1 MLSVHCQPS
10 PGRRVRKGFAVLTLC
25 ALVASGCGAQNDGN
39 ATSDSAAAPSP
50 TEVPQ
55 SDSSDTAASAPAPES
70 GTATPVP
77 EATPGEPSATPA
89 APTPA
94 QAATPAGGGAKA
106 AQPAKLSA
114 AQPGKS
120 SPAAQPAKSA
130 APASPAK
137 GAAPAP
143 AQPGGEAPAAPA
155 PGSPA
160 APAGPAP
167 TGDIVLGSFG
177 QETGPLGALFAPGIA
192 AIKAW
197 AADLNA
203 RGGINGRKVKVL
215 FADDGGDPSRSLAI
229 VRNFVEKDKVVAVI
243 AEHGPVTVAAVLPYL
258 EKVGVPRIGSV
269 EGNKAVQ
276 YSPVSFQA
284 TVGGDRGTGWSH
296 ILPLLL
302 APNVK
307 KIYTLYCREIE
318 ACSNYNNRIKEF
330 APKLGLTVVG
340 SSQSSIAQPDFTPEV
355 LAAKSAGADAIVPIL
370 ENASTI
376 RLARAVNRQGGDLLI
391 STQQSMDADSF
402 YKNGGKDVEGILG
415 ASSTAAYATSAK
427 MKDYRDAID
436 RYQPGAEKSSFAA
449 SAWAH
454 GKLFEVVAKQVGANL
469 TPAAL
474 IEALY
479 SLTGETLGGIVPPIT
494 FPRDR
499 SKDNVNNCIV
509 IGKVEGGKFVPRDG
523 DPDKFT
529 CPPE

>member
-1 MLSVHCQPS
+1 MHSVHCQPS

-39 ATSDSAAAPSP
+39 ATSDNAAAPSP

-55 SDSSDTAASAPAPES
+55 SDSSDTAASAQAPES
-70 GTATPVP
+70 GTATPVAETSP
-77 EATPGEPSATPA
+77 AEPSASPA
-89 APTPA
+89 
-94 QAATPAGGGAKA
+94 AATPAPAATPASGAKA
-106 AQPAKLSA
+106 AQPAKSSA
-114 AQPGKS
+114 
-120 SPAAQPAKSA
+120 AAQPAKSA
-130 APASPAK
+130 SPGSPAK
-137 GAAPAP
+137 GAGPTP
-143 AQPGGEAPAAPA
+143 SQPGGEAPAAPA
-155 PGSPA
+155 PGSPAAPA

-192 AIKAW
+192 AVKAW

-215 FADDGGDPSRSLAI
+215 FADDGGDPSRALAI

-318 ACSNYNNRIKEF
+318 ACSNYNDRVKEF

-436 RYQPGAEKSSFAA
+436 RYQPGAERSSFAA

-469 TPAAL
+469 TSAAL

-479 SLTGETLGGIVPPIT
+479 ALNGETLGGIVPPIT